1 MLNISILKIKENKKT
16 IKKPI
21 IILRDE
27 IWIGSNAIIAYFID
41 KNELPQTTPRIES
54 KIQDIGFWFIF
65 LKNIFR
71 IFKLI

>member
-27 IWIGSNAIIAYFID
+27 IWIGSNAIIAYFIH
-41 KNELPQTTPRIES
+41 KNELPQIIPRIEI
-54 KIQDIGFWFIF
+54 KIQDIGFWFIV